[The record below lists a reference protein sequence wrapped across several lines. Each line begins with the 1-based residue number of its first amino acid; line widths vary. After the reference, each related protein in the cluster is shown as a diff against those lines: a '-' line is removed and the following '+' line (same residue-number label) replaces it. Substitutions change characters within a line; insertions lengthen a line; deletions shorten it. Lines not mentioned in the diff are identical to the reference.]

1 MTTDHNGN
9 YEEGVRDGR
18 LKSLERRAD
27 VHDDRNDSHER
38 RLQYLE
44 RIVYGMM
51 AILAFTSVLPEVME
65 VLRAFS
71 Q

>member
-1 MTTDHNGN
+1 MTDDHNGN

>member
-1 MTTDHNGN
+1 MTGTHGPE

-27 VHDDRNDSHER
+27 ATDATDASHER

-44 RIVYGMM
+44 KIVYGL
-51 AILAFTSVLPEVME
+51 AAVAAFTSVLPQLWEFID
-65 VLRAFS
+65 AAA